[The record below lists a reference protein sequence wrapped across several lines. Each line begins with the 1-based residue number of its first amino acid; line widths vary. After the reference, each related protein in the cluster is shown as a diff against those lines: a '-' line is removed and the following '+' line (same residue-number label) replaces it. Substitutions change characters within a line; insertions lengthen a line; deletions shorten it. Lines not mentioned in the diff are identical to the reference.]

1 MRMERIIVYENVNRK
16 GENKM
21 AEKKE
26 KELSFEESL
35 VKLEEIVKKLEVGD
49 VPLDDAIDEFNKAM
63 KLAKS
68 CDEKLKSADEAIT
81 KLVKEVDF
89 TIDE

>member
-1 MRMERIIVYENVNRK
+1 
-16 GENKM
+16 M

-35 VKLEEIVKKLEVGD
+35 EELEKIVKKLEVGD

-63 KLAKS
+63 KLSKA
-68 CDEKLKSADEAIT
+68 CDEKLKKAEEAIT
-81 KLVKEVDF
+81 KLVKDNGEVVDF
-89 TIDE
+89 KVEDE